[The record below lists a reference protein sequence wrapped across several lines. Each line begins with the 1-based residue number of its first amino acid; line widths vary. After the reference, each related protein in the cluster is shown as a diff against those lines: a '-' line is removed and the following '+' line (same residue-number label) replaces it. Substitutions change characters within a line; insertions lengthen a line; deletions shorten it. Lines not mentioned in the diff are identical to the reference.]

1 MQGYV
6 KVFRTLL
13 QWEWYRDQ
21 NTKALFLHLLLM
33 ACYKNTRYKGVDIPR
48 GSYAATVGKLAQE
61 TGMSVKC
68 VRTALEHLQ
77 STGEV
82 AIEATNRFSVLR
94 IVRYDVYQEPE
105 EEKGQ
110 TCGQTGGKQTANEG
124 QTKGKPSE
132 EESKKVRKEEKD
144 FYAEF
149 VSLTETE
156 FRSLRQR
163 AGEEGAR
170 RCIELLDNY
179 KGANGRQYR
188 SDYRAILSWV
198 LARYEKERK
207 EQAGKERN
215 RSYCLEELEDLSIFS
230 PLEESAQGK
239 VF

>member
-1 MQGYV
+1 MQGYI
-6 KVFRTLL
+6 KVFRKLL

-21 NTKALFLHLLLM
+21 NTKTLFLHLLLV
-33 ACYKNTRYKGVDIPR
+33 ACYRDSRYKGVDIPR
-48 GSYAATVGKLAQE
+48 GSYAASMNALAQE

-82 AIEATNRFSVLR
+82 AIEATNRFSVIR
-94 IVRYDVYQEPE
+94 IVHYDVYQEPE

-110 TCGQTGGKQTANEG
+110 TRGQAKGKQAANEG
-124 QTKGKPSE
+124 QTKGEPSE
-132 EESKKVRKEEKD
+132 EEGKKVRKEEKD
-144 FYAEF
+144 LYAEF

-163 AGEEGAR
+163 VGEEGAK

-179 KGANGRQYR
+179 KGSSGRQYR

-198 LARYEKERK
+198 LGRYEKE
-207 EQAGKERN
+207 QKER
-215 RSYCLEELEDLSIFS
+215 RGKKQESSYCLEELEDLSSFS
-230 PLEESAQGK
+230 LL
-239 VF
+239 